1 MLCHSAAMIVSY
13 TKNGLRLPVLLFITH
28 PPQGIFVSNVT
39 GHVLVVT
46 EEAMQAKLQVH
57 PSDPKGTTSGKD
69 TLLSVLCLWTNK
81 SHSSCSQDW
90 FLYHHLKIMQGRHIW
105 CH

>member
-1 MLCHSAAMIVSY
+1 MV
-13 TKNGLRLPVLLFITH
+13 KDFQLFITH
-28 PPQGIFVSNVT
+28 PPQGVFVSNVT

-69 TLLSVLCLWTNK
+69 TLLSV
-81 SHSSCSQDW
+81 HAVPPVQ
-90 FLYHHLKIMQGRHIW
+90 
-105 CH
+105 